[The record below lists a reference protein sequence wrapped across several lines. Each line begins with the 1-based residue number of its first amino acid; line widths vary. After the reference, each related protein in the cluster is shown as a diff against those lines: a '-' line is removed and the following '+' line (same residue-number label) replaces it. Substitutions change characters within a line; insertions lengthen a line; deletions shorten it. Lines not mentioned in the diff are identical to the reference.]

1 MTETAAAVDRDG
13 ESGRPARPVLSI
25 EDLHVRY
32 GGSHVLQGVS
42 FDVPSTGVTA
52 LLGRNGV
59 GKTTTLKAVIGL
71 APRTGRVL
79 FREKEIQTEP
89 TTRIIRSGIGYVPED
104 REVFGGLTVDE
115 NLRLVDPDRGVEAPI
130 VGQLFPD
137 LVARAKQRAGTLSG
151 GQQQMVSLARVL
163 LRETSVLLIDEPTKG
178 LAPKLVT
185 EVADVLAEVARRTPI
200 LLVEQNL
207 PLVRRIADTVV
218 VLDAGQVVHRGG
230 AAELIA
236 DPQRTKELLG
246 VSMRREGAA

>member
-1 MTETAAAVDRDG
+1 VSEERAIPDATPEVQ
-13 ESGRPARPVLSI
+13 PRPVLSL
-25 EDLHVRY
+25 DDVHVRF

-71 APRTGRVL
+71 APRSGRIL
-79 FREKEIQTEP
+79 LQGREIQQQATA
-89 TTRIIRSGIGYVPED
+89 RIVRAGVGYVPED

-115 NLRLVDPDRGVEAPI
+115 NLRLVDPDLGVDAP
-130 VGQLFPD
+130 VVAELFPD
-137 LVARAKQRAGTLSG
+137 LVKRRGQRAGTLSG

-163 LRETSVLLIDEPTKG
+163 LRDNALLLIDEPTKG

-185 EVADVLAEVARRTPI
+185 EVADVLAEVARTTPI

-207 PLVRRIADTVV
+207 PLVRRIADRVV
-218 VLDAGQVVHRGG
+218 VLDAGEVVHRG
-230 AAELIA
+230 AAADLVADVELT
-236 DPQRTKELLG
+236 RELLG